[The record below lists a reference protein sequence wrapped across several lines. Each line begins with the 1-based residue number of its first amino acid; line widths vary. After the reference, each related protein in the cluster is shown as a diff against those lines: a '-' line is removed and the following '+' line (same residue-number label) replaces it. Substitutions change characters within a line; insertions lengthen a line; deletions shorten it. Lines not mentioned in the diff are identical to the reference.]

1 MKRIFCVVTLFLV
14 SCASIAG
21 TPFPFS
27 DFGWDLR
34 EKKIIDETYLK
45 LSGVLIGTT
54 TLDEVVSIFGHSEPY
69 RPNNKN
75 HSPELLCYKSE
86 SDDTSIIF
94 QSGPLGGWEVV
105 TAIWIGKA
113 DLVDEKRC
121 AKSKLVDRERMTVN
135 GLSLGLGAND
145 VKNIVGEPTFR
156 TFSFFAYRYEDQTNL
171 ESGEIF
177 DVSSGFEF
185 EFGQNQLNWFRVY
198 QQFSN

>member
-1 MKRIFCVVTLFLV
+1 MKRAFCFVTLFLA

-21 TPFPFS
+21 IPFPCS
-27 DFGWDLR
+27 DFGWDLS
-34 EKKIIDETYLK
+34 EKKIVDKTYLK

-54 TLDEVVSIFGHSEPY
+54 TLDEVVSIFGHSELY

-75 HSPELLCYKSE
+75 YSPKLLCYQSE

-105 TAIWIGKA
+105 TAIWVGKA

-121 AKSKLVDRERMTVN
+121 AKSKLVDHKKMAVN
-135 GLSLGLGAND
+135 GLSLGLGVND

-156 TFSFFAYRYEDQTNL
+156 NFSCFAYRYEDQTNL

-185 EFGQNQLNWFRVY
+185 EFSQNQLNWFRIY